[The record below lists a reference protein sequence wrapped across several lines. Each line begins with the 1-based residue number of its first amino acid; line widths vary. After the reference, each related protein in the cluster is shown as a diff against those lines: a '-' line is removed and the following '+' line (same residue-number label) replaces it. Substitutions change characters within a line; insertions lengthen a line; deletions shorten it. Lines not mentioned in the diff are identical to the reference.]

1 MIRLL
6 AILLLLPIICN
17 AQKGVHGL
25 GTLPIDTGVVA
36 RHFRVDSTFKVK
48 SLSSADT
55 QLIATT
61 SNGTFIKYSRS
72 NIQVT
77 IDTSRPNGKYASKY
91 YVDSLNGVY
100 VPYTGATQNVDLGS
114 RNLKTDRVNTDTL
127 EPNTSAGIHLHNTS
141 HQDIFIAGAGGGQN
155 LTIYAPTNFD
165 LLKNQSTTDTVLT
178 TNSSG
183 TIQKVGI
190 ASTYLK
196 QGDTA
201 SMLTN
206 YVRNN
211 RSISTTYP
219 LSGGGDLSANRTFA
233 LDTANWH
240 SAAYYNTIFAPQ
252 GSVTS
257 SGLTMST
264 SMLLGRTTAST
275 GAIEQITVSSPL
287 SLSGGALSSTA
298 ATGSVAGHVTTTSQ
312 SFGGVKTFVDKPI
325 FSAGTSTSN
334 GQYQYLGGG
343 TGFGIRG
350 SSADGECRYEMADG
364 GYYMVWVINRSGT
377 RTNHMQF
384 DWASSTGAKF
394 SLINN
399 TTLNIG
405 TTTSDASAAFQVSS
419 TTKGILPPKMTTTQR
434 TAITAT
440 EGLMVYDKDLHKLY
454 VYDGTTWQA
463 CW

>member
-1 MIRLL
+1 MRY
-6 AILLLLPIICN
+6 LLLILIFI
-17 AQKGVHGL
+17 AFTATGQTTFL
-25 GTLPIDTGVVA
+25 GGTTTTVQNRGAFRSDSVFIAPVRDTT
-36 RHFRVDSTFKVK
+36 STFTSQPNIGRITV
-48 SLSSADT
+48 SSDSV
-55 QLIATT
+55 LYYH
-61 SNGTFIKYSRS
+61 NGKKWTK
-72 NIQVT
+72 VT

-127 EPNTSAGIHLHNTS
+127 EPNTSEGIHLHNTS

-240 SAAYYNTIFAPQ
+240 SAAYYNTIFAPK

-264 SMLLGRTTAST
+264 SRLLGRTTAST

-312 SFGGVKTFVDKPI
+312 SFGGVKTFNAQPI
-325 FSAGTSTSN
+325 FSTGTSTSN
-334 GQYQYLGGG
+334 GQYQYLGAG

-350 SSADGECRYEMADG
+350 SSADGECRYEMANG
-364 GYYMVWVINRSGT
+364 GYYMVNRSHIYIGIQPQEFYT
-377 RTNHMQF
+377 EEY
-384 DWASSTGAKF
+384 
-394 SLINN
+394 
-399 TTLNIG
+399 TL
-405 TTTSDASAAFQVSS
+405 
-419 TTKGILPPKMTTTQR
+419 
-434 TAITAT
+434 
-440 EGLMVYDKDLHKLY
+440 YY
-454 VYDGTTWQA
+454 V
-463 CW
+463 